1 MFYRYIQYYLFYKLF
16 QSKIRYVII
25 QGKPLKRTFYLFLLA
40 LLPFLN
46 IRGQET
52 DRYKLIQV
60 SGIITNDENTPVPHA
75 SIISTRIKRGT
86 ISEMTGIYSLISM
99 PGDTVFVSALG
110 YKKYIFSVPLVFNDK
125 LYKKDIILVSDTIS
139 IEGVTILPW
148 RNYEE
153 FKRDVLSNIP
163 VMKPEVRYMYENL
176 ASIQATL
183 NNNPSYAVTPEAG
196 YRLAM
201 QQNANNIMTRN
212 QTPVNNLLNPFA
224 WAKFFNGVK
233 SGLLKNQKTT
243 RPVRQEKVKRK
254 KSGQDK

>member
-1 MFYRYIQYYLFYKLF
+1 M
-16 QSKIRYVII
+16 
-25 QGKPLKRTFYLFLLA
+25 KRIFYLFFLA
-40 LLPFLN
+40 LLPLLSAY
-46 IRGQET
+46 GQET
-52 DRYKLIQV
+52 ERYKLVQV
-60 SGIITNDENTPVPHA
+60 SGIITNDENSPVPHA
-75 SIISTRIKRGT
+75 SIISTRIRRGT
-86 ISEMTGIYSLISM
+86 ISEVTGIYSLISV

-110 YKKYIFSVPLVFNDK
+110 YKKYTFSVPLVIDDK

-153 FKRDVLSNIP
+153 FKRDVLASIP

-183 NNNPSYAVTPEAG
+183 NNNPSYSVSPEAG

-201 QQNANNIMTRN
+201 QQNANNVMTRN

-224 WAKFFNGVK
+224 WAKFFSGVK
-233 SGLLKNQKTT
+233 SGLLKNQKTA
-243 RPVRQEKVKRK
+243 RPVRQEKVKKK